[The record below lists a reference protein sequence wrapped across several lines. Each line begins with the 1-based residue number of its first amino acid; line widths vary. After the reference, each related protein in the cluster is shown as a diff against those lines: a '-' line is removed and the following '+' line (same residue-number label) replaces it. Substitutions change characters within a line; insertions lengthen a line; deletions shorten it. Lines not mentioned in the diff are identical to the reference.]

1 MNIGLQAKMFNK
13 KLIVTLNVIDPFVQQ
28 QNHSFTY
35 GTNFNLENY
44 NTTQTRNYRLTIGYN
59 LRRSQKKKAAVNKQN
74 LPKLLQKTNQ

>member
-1 MNIGLQAKMFNK
+1 MNIGFQAKMFSK
-13 KLIVTLNVIDPFVQQ
+13 KLVVTLNMIDPFVQQ

-59 LRRSQKKKAAVNKQN
+59 FFRSQKKKAAANRQALQDVM
-74 LPKLLQKTNQ
+74 QKTNQ